1 MKPTSLQKPLA
12 NDISTLIPYAALAP
26 SSHNTQPWYFRVAN
40 DSICLYADRTRSL
53 PVNDPYD
60 RELTI
65 SCGCAAMNLRVAAAH
80 VGIATHVEI
89 LPDSHD
95 DDLLAV
101 ISCSESRDELT
112 RDSELFEFIVER
124 RTYRKRFKEED
135 IDETI
140 VHQLQE
146 AAAEEN
152 ATLRILTEAARDQA
166 AILVSKGDA
175 VQWANPSWR
184 RELATWM
191 HPRRK
196 GDGLTVPWLVAPF
209 AQVVVRTFDMGSG
222 IGAKDRDLADQSP
235 VLAVLGT
242 ECDAAADWFSAGEA
256 LERVLLTACR
266 NGLQASYLNQPIQT
280 ASLRPKLQHLL
291 RSREFPQVLLR
302 LGYPSETL
310 PAAPRRN
317 VLEVI
322 DEA

>member
-1 MKPTSLQKPLA
+1 
-12 NDISTLIPYAALAP
+12 
-26 SSHNTQPWYFRVAN
+26 
-40 DSICLYADRTRSL
+40 
-53 PVNDPYD
+53 
-60 RELTI
+60 
-65 SCGCAAMNLRVAAAH
+65 MNLRVAAAH

-152 ATLRILTEAARDQA
+152 ATLRILKEAARDQA

-235 VLAVLGT
+235 G
-242 ECDAAADWFSAGEA
+242 
-256 LERVLLTACR
+256 R